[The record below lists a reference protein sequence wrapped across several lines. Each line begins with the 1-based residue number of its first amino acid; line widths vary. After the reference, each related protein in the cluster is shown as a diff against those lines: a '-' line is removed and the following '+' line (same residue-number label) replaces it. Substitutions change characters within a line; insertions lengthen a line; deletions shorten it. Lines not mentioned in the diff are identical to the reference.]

1 MVSLWTSR
9 PTKSVLLDS
18 PMADLHARLCLR
30 ARAALASMRL
40 IRVERRRSASPRGSH
55 TVYADPVNG
64 MIFRATQK
72 VSSKLRIAC
81 TAIVDS
87 HPSMV
92 EWYCNLITVRRRQ
105 FFLFTHASSL

>member
-1 MVSLWTSR
+1 
-9 PTKSVLLDS
+9 
-18 PMADLHARLCLR
+18 
-30 ARAALASMRL
+30 
-40 IRVERRRSASPRGSH
+40 
-55 TVYADPVNG
+55 

-105 FFLFTHASSL
+105 FFLFTHAPSLFSFWAAAAGSTREHFGQMFRRCATDALRDYGFASSDTAKIIDDGPDVFGKAADRGVVGSR

>member
-1 MVSLWTSR
+1 
-9 PTKSVLLDS
+9 
-18 PMADLHARLCLR
+18 
-30 ARAALASMRL
+30 
-40 IRVERRRSASPRGSH
+40 
-55 TVYADPVNG
+55 

-92 EWYCNLITVRRRQ
+92 EWYCNLITVRRDRHTERLRVYQ
-105 FFLFTHASSL
+105 C